1 MNKRDIK
8 FILAP
13 MGVAI
18 GISVF
23 VSLSVFVTSK
33 LQIPSPSELLP
44 FRPRPLIVAVGIIYI
59 AAWLPIFISGIV
71 ALNRRG
77 AVGQSATLRTTGI
90 YQYVRNPMYSGI
102 SNTILGLGLVLDQP
116 GIILAGILW
125 FLLIAFQCMRE
136 EKELTQRFGEEYL
149 RYKDSVPRFMPRLG
163 SMVADLF
170 GGRS

>member
-1 MNKRDIK
+1 
-8 FILAP
+8 
-13 MGVAI
+13 
-18 GISVF
+18 
-23 VSLSVFVTSK
+23 
-33 LQIPSPSELLP
+33 
-44 FRPRPLIVAVGIIYI
+44 
-59 AAWLPIFISGIV
+59 
-71 ALNRRG
+71 
-77 AVGQSATLRTTGI
+77 
-90 YQYVRNPMYSGI
+90 MYSGI

-125 FLLIAFQCMRE
+125 FLLTAFQCMRE

>member
-77 AVGQSATLRTTGI
+77 AVGQSAMLRTTGI

-116 GIILAGILW
+116 GFILAGILW
-125 FLLIAFQCMRE
+125 FWLTVFQCLRE
-136 EKELTQRFGEEYL
+136 ERELTQRFGEEYI
-149 RYKDSVPRFMPRLG
+149 RYRNSVPRFMPRFD
-163 SMVADLF
+163 SMVADLL
-170 GGRS
+170 GGRP